1 MINESIK
8 SFKCVALSPLQSSKL
23 IVPRGIYRSLR
34 YQSPPVQLIGLHE
47 EAELCRPDR
56 LKGLEFFLL
65 HSTAKLVF

>member
-47 EAELCRPDR
+47 EAE
-56 LKGLEFFLL
+56 
-65 HSTAKLVF
+65 SVQA